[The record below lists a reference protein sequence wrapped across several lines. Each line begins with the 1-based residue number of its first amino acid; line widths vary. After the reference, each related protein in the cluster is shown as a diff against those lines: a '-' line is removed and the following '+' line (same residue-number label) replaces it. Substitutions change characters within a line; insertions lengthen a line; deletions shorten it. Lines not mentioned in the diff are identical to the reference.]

1 MNKFRGIGLSP
12 GIAIGRSLTLIPT
25 TLELPCRSVTDGEVE
40 GEMKRFKEAVSVSVS
55 DIGHVLDGMTENR
68 PERDI
73 LEAEQMI
80 LQDPE
85 LASEVQKIIAE
96 RLICAES
103 AVQEIFARL
112 VEHFRSTGDDYFA
125 QRASDYRE
133 AGHRLVHQLLGG
145 EDEYPTELEPDT
157 VLVMEEVPAVL
168 VMRYADK
175 GLIGIVAERGG
186 RTGHTAIVARALGI
200 PYITGIPGVI
210 REIQSG
216 KPVVMDGDVGE
227 CVMEPDDSAM
237 SFYKVLRNQFDQR
250 LGSLEKLINLETS
263 TRDGVRIHLRCNLGF
278 PSEIEHVQ
286 RYKAEGI
293 GLFRTEFLFMNRDTA
308 PDEEE
313 QYEIYRSVALGAS
326 PNEVIIRTIDV
337 GGDKFASILNLDNEA
352 NPALGLRGIRIS
364 LKFPELFRTQVRAIL
379 RAAVHGHI
387 NIMFPMVTS
396 LEEVRRARK
405 LIADCKLELRN
416 EGIPFKAE
424 VPTGIMIEVPSA
436 ALMSDSLA
444 AEVDFFSIGTN
455 DLVQYT
461 LAIDRSSENIPE
473 VYNPF
478 HPAVLQLVTLVVQNA
493 RKHNIPV
500 SVCGE
505 LAADR
510 DFIPFLIGLGI
521 PELSVSPGDYL
532 QTKEWIMNLNSQY
545 LVDLVLD
552 LLDQTTAHAVHEII
566 ERWRKKH
573 GLAV

>member
-1 MNKFRGIGLSP
+1 
-12 GIAIGRSLTLIPT
+12 
-25 TLELPCRSVTDGEVE
+25 
-40 GEMKRFKEAVSVSVS
+40 
-55 DIGHVLDGMTENR
+55 
-68 PERDI
+68 
-73 LEAEQMI
+73 
-80 LQDPE
+80 
-85 LASEVQKIIAE
+85 
-96 RLICAES
+96 
-103 AVQEIFARL
+103 
-112 VEHFRSTGDDYFA
+112 
-125 QRASDYRE
+125 
-133 AGHRLVHQLLGG
+133 
-145 EDEYPTELEPDT
+145 
-157 VLVMEEVPAVL
+157 
-168 VMRYADK
+168 
-175 GLIGIVAERGG
+175 
-186 RTGHTAIVARALGI
+186 
-200 PYITGIPGVI
+200 
-210 REIQSG
+210 
-216 KPVVMDGDVGE
+216 
-227 CVMEPDDSAM
+227 
-237 SFYKVLRNQFDQR
+237 
-250 LGSLEKLINLETS
+250 
-263 TRDGVRIHLRCNLGF
+263 
-278 PSEIEHVQ
+278 
-286 RYKAEGI
+286 
-293 GLFRTEFLFMNRDTA
+293 
-308 PDEEE
+308 
-313 QYEIYRSVALGAS
+313 
-326 PNEVIIRTIDV
+326 
-337 GGDKFASILNLDNEA
+337 
-352 NPALGLRGIRIS
+352 
-364 LKFPELFRTQVRAIL
+364 
-379 RAAVHGHI
+379 
-387 NIMFPMVTS
+387 MFPMVTS